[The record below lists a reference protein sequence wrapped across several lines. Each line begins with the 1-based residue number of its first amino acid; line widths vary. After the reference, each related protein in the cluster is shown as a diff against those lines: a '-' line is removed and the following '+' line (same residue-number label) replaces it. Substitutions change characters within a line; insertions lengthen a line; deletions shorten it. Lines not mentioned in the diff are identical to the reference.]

1 MEITELQE
9 LLKTQNFGYIK
20 KVLKRKGFVRADK
33 DKELCHVSIMNVLH
47 SDEEEAEDVETPK
60 YCYCGTI
67 YKNAKNCEGII
78 WVWVEVLK
86 AYGETYNPYKLVVF
100 AKK

>member
-47 SDEEEAEDVETPK
+47 SDEEGAEEILLLRYDLQK
-60 YCYCGTI
+60 R
-67 YKNAKNCEGII
+67 
-78 WVWVEVLK
+78 
-86 AYGETYNPYKLVVF
+86 
-100 AKK
+100 